1 MWWISVALL
10 FIMVLFQILDQSDTN
25 RMKFTNQNAIIILAV
40 LLVIIVS
47 AILIHLGLID
57 VTITIVSLCA
67 LSIGV
72 LAGYFI
78 HRNKSKS
85 NVSTTSNK
93 RPVQTR
99 KLVTDTLQRMNCQV
113 EEDENGYFEFEYQ
126 GVHFV
131 IEAEDDCLYINL
143 VWPWC
148 YTIPLYDA
156 DAYSRLR
163 KIVNDL
169 NSLGTCSLFYFP
181 HKETDEM
188 VVHLKA
194 NMLFMSEIGPID
206 AYLAGAISGLFKI
219 VNQLNL
225 EMEKMKLEETATPR

>member
-1 MWWISVALL
+1 M
-10 FIMVLFQILDQSDTN
+10 D
-25 RMKFTNQNAIIILAV
+25 
-40 LLVIIVS
+40 
-47 AILIHLGLID
+47 
-57 VTITIVSLCA
+57 
-67 LSIGV
+67 
-72 LAGYFI
+72 
-78 HRNKSKS
+78 
-85 NVSTTSNK
+85 
-93 RPVQTR
+93 
-99 KLVTDTLQRMNCQV
+99 CQGG
-113 EEDENGYFEFEYQ
+113 EDEKGYFECEYQ

-169 NSLGTCSLFYFP
+169 NSLGTCSLFYYP